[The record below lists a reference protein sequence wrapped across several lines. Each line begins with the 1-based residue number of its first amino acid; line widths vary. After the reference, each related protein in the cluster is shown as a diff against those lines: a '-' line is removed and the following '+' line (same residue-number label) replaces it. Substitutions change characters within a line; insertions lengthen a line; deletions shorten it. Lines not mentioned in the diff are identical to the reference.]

1 MDEDKLY
8 NFDFVKFFEKSDLD
22 ERSEI
27 SQNSF
32 LTTSSVPKKPEWL
45 LEEEKWNKVMKFLR
59 ANPNLL
65 LKLVPTTIAVD
76 EQGLEEIQKKNVK
89 LNKDLAKVQK
99 SLRIKSAS
107 RK

>member
-1 MDEDKLY
+1 M
-8 NFDFVKFFEKSDLD
+8 
-22 ERSEI
+22 
-27 SQNSF
+27 
-32 LTTSSVPKKPEWL
+32 

-99 SLRIKSAS
+99 SLRIKSAN

>member
-1 MDEDKLY
+1 
-8 NFDFVKFFEKSDLD
+8 
-22 ERSEI
+22 
-27 SQNSF
+27 
-32 LTTSSVPKKPEWL
+32 
-45 LEEEKWNKVMKFLR
+45 MKFLR